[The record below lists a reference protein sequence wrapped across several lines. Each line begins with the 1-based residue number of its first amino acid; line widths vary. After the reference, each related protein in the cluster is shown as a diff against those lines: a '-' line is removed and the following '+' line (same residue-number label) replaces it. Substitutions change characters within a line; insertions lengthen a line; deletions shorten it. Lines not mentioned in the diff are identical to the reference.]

1 MYAALPCLTFLAAI
15 CFISGSTEFMPY
27 SKYYK
32 RYNNLDDQDYD
43 QASLMRVFK
52 RGHSDRSDTDEN
64 VEIPDR
70 RVLVRIVK
78 RQQKKSKKQPDEVV
92 VIPFSTLFPHN

>member
-1 MYAALPCLTFLAAI
+1 
-15 CFISGSTEFMPY
+15 MPY

-92 VIPFSTLFPHN
+92 VIPFSTLFLHN